1 MLAKAAEFL
10 DAVASHLDVR
20 LLTRMND
27 VTHLFSTYRECVRHL
42 WNAYFRPVAEPI
54 QDWDVQGEFGT
65 VAREIFSSLVLRPVG
80 LSDCDLSL
88 GWPREPLALP
98 GFRVVPDGLY
108 GARIL
113 INRDLPR
120 GGSWDHPV
128 SLVRP
133 DEVELHLLGFF
144 DFDELGFRDYRYF
157 EVLIH
162 SSPTY
167 PDIVGRVA
175 LIEVHHAKVLF
186 TKPTA

>member
-1 MLAKAAEFL
+1 
-10 DAVASHLDVR
+10 
-20 LLTRMND
+20 MND

-42 WNAYFRPVAEPI
+42 WNTYFRTVAGPVTVK
-54 QDWDVQGEFGT
+54 DWDVQWEFDT
-65 VAREIFSSLVLRPVG
+65 VARAIFSSIVLRPVG
-80 LSDCDLSL
+80 LFDYDLSL
-88 GWPREPLALP
+88 GWPHEPSALP
-98 GFRVVPDGLY
+98 GFRVVPDGFY

-120 GGSWDHPV
+120 GGSWNHPV

-133 DEVELHLLGFF
+133 DDVELHLLSLF

-175 LIEVHHAKVLF
+175 LIEVCHAKVLF
-186 TKPTA
+186 TKPAA